1 MLVRVCLCWVWLFRL
16 WLLVGFLFLDV
27 YIGFLVVFLLL
38 FLFRGVEGLF
48 FLGFVVFFYSFKFIR
63 FRLLAKRAFIV
74 LL

>member
-1 MLVRVCLCWVWLFRL
+1 MLVRVCFCWVWLFRL

-48 FLGFVVFFYSFKFIR
+48 FLGFVEYFLSGFFGLFHLF
-63 FRLLAKRAFIV
+63 FG
-74 LL
+74 